1 MKALVYSD
9 INQMT
14 MGTRPK
20 PVPGSG
26 EALLRVSGT
35 GICGSDLAG
44 FLGLSPR
51 RKPPLVLGHEA
62 IGIVETMPTDPPQFA
77 DAWPFRQGQRVVVNP
92 IVPCGSCRA
101 CRVGKINICASW
113 RLLGMDRID
122 GAFAEFVKINAA
134 NVFPLPDSLP
144 DNRAVMI
151 EPLANGVHLFT
162 LISANCPGTLAI
174 FGAGTQGCLMLSLAR
189 MLGYRDI
196 AVVDLNEARLEV
208 ASRLGARWTIDASKS
223 DAVAAIRSLF
233 EGDGADVVIDA
244 HGNEAVRAACVAA
257 ARKGGE
263 VMLLGLHTVNSSI
276 DFAAVVRN
284 ELRLQG
290 SYAFTAADFA
300 RSKAL
305 IESGDIDLSN
315 WTETL
320 PLEEGDAAFRRL
332 TTDPGATM
340 KIVLTPGN

>member
-1 MKALVYSD
+1 MKALVYSE

-14 MGTRPK
+14 MGMRPE
-20 PVPGSG
+20 PVPGPDDV
-26 EALLRVSGT
+26 LLRVSGT

-62 IGIVETMPTDPPQFA
+62 IGIVEKMPANPPPYA
-77 DAWPFRQGQRVVVNP
+77 DSWPFRVGGRVVVNP
-92 IVPCGSCRA
+92 IVPCGTCEA
-101 CRVGKINICASW
+101 CRLGKINICTHW
-113 RLLGMDRID
+113 QLLGMDHID
-122 GAFAEFVKINAA
+122 GAFADLVKIKAT
-134 NVFPLPDSLP
+134 NVFPIPESLP

-162 LISANCPGTLAI
+162 LISASCPGTLAI

-189 MLGYRDI
+189 LLGYRNV
-196 AVVDLNEARLEV
+196 AMVDLNEARLDV
-208 ASRLGARWTIDASKS
+208 ASKLGARWAIDASKT
-223 DAVAAIRSLF
+223 DAVAEIRTLF
-233 EGDGADVVIDA
+233 GGHGADVVIDA
-244 HGNEAVRAACVAA
+244 HGNEAVRASCVGA

-263 VMLLGLHTVNSSI
+263 VLLLGLHTVNSSI

-305 IESGDIDLSN
+305 IESGEIDLSA

-320 PLEEGDAAFRRL
+320 PLEEGDAAFHRL
-332 TTDPGATM
+332 TTNPGSTM
-340 KIVLTPGN
+340 KIVLTPGS

>member
-1 MKALVYSD
+1 MKALVFSD
-9 INQMT
+9 INRMT
-14 MGTRPK
+14 IGTRPE
-20 PVPGSG
+20 PVPGPD

-51 RKPPLVLGHEA
+51 RKPPLVMGHEA
-62 IGIVETMPTDPPQFA
+62 IGTVEAMPIDPPPFS
-77 DAWPFRQGQRVVVNP
+77 DSWPFRKGQRVVVNP
-92 IVPCGSCRA
+92 IVPCGVCEA
-101 CRVGKINICASW
+101 CRLGRINICASW

-122 GAFAEFVKINAA
+122 GAFADLVKIKATNI
-134 NVFPLPDSLP
+134 FPIPDALP

-162 LISANCPGTLAI
+162 LIDARCPGTLVI

-189 MLGYRDI
+189 LLGYRDI
-196 AVVDLNEARLEV
+196 VVVDLNKERLNV
-208 ASRLGARWTIDASKS
+208 ASRLGARWTIDASIQ
-223 DAVAAIRSLF
+223 DAVAEVRSIF
-233 EGDGADVVIDA
+233 TGHGADVVIDA
-244 HGNEAVRAACVAA
+244 HGNEAVRSACVGA

-263 VMLLGLHTVNSSI
+263 VLLLGLHTVNSSI

-305 IESGDIDLSN
+305 IESGEIDLSE
-315 WTETL
+315 WTDTL
-320 PLEEGDAAFRRL
+320 PLEQGDAAFHRL
-332 TTDPGATM
+332 TTDPGSTM
-340 KIVLTPGN
+340 KIVLTPA